1 MSLRGVVFDM
11 DGVLFDTEAI
21 YDEAW
26 REAACR
32 LRIADIEPAILACKG
47 VNDAFTR
54 AYFEREYPQVDY
66 PAFDREASRCFEEI
80 IEARG
85 LPEKPG
91 LHEILNLLRR
101 AGVPVALA
109 TSTGRERCLRHL
121 AKSGVEAH
129 FQAIVAGDQVA
140 HGKPAPDIYR
150 AACAALGLNPADC
163 VAVEDSYN
171 GVRSAHAAGL
181 RVAMVPDLLP
191 ATAEMR
197 ALAWRVFDSL
207 NELAAELEKELECGR

>member
-1 MSLRGVVFDM
+1 MRPQGVVFDM

-26 REAACR
+26 RAAARR
-32 LRIADIEPAILACKG
+32 LRIKDIEPAILACKG
-47 VNDAFTR
+47 VNAAFTR
-54 AYFEREYPQVDY
+54 AYFEREHPQVDY
-66 PAFDREASRCFEEI
+66 PAFDREASRSFEEI

-85 LPEKPG
+85 LPEKLG
-91 LHEILNLLRR
+91 LHEILNLLRQ
-101 AGVPVALA
+101 ANVPVALA

-121 AKSGVEAH
+121 AKSGVESC
-129 FQAIVAGDQVA
+129 FQVIVAGDQVA
-140 HGKPAPDIYR
+140 HGKPAPDIYL
-150 AACAALGLNPADC
+150 AACAALGLAPADC

-191 ATAEMR
+191 ATEEMR

-207 NELAAELEKELECGR
+207 NDLAEALEREL

>member
-1 MSLRGVVFDM
+1 MRPLGVVFDM

-26 REAACR
+26 REAAQR
-32 LRIADIEPAILACKG
+32 LHIEDIEPAILACKG
-47 VNDAFTR
+47 VNGAFTR

-66 PAFDREASRCFEEI
+66 SAFDEAASRSFEEI

-101 AGVPVALA
+101 ANVPVALA
-109 TSTGRERCLRHL
+109 TSTDRERCLRHL
-121 AKSGVEAH
+121 AKSGVESH
-129 FQAIVAGDQVA
+129 FRAIVAGDQVA
-140 HGKPAPDIYR
+140 HGKPAPDIYQ

-197 ALAWRVFDSL
+197 GLTWRVFDSL
-207 NELAAELEKELECGR
+207 NEMAEELEREL